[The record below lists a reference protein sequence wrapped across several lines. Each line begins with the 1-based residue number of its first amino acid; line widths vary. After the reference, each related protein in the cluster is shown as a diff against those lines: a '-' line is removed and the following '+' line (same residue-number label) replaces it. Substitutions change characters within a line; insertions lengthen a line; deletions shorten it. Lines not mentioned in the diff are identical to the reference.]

1 MEDGNRRGV
10 SRMDALFKLTDDWE
24 ALLHHPTLVPFGMGR
39 IGRRVLPSL
48 RKEFDI
54 PFLIDNRH
62 AGEEIAGLAVVSLA
76 DALQRI
82 GRGKTKIVVTTMK
95 GAYEEM
101 AEELRA
107 AGLEEFRDFCIFE
120 RFAEEWHL
128 RWKNE
133 CVLAKIDTVITS
145 RCTLQCKNCNMFI
158 PYAKETGDFAFER
171 LKETFDAFFASVDF
185 VYEYTLLG
193 GEPFLHTELGR
204 ILRYL
209 MERYGERIGRINLIS
224 NGTVVPN
231 DALLSFMK
239 QHDMTV
245 HISDYTSTVDYK
257 KRLAA
262 VEQALAAHGIEYYVI
277 PNNVWKDVVYPRD
290 TYRAADPAEHM
301 RICGHSTHSVDDGK
315 LYWCDPAFAA
325 ECFTGFP
332 SQPDDFLDL
341 RENQRSHDKCQ
352 ASLQISRYL
361 LGDVNE
367 RGCMSICERCAG
379 IGRDNNII
387 VKAGVQVGKDEGTH
401 GL

>member
-1 MEDGNRRGV
+1 
-10 SRMDALFKLTDDWE
+10 MDALFKLTDDWE
-24 ALLHHPTLVPFGMGR
+24 ELLRRPSLVPFGLGR

-48 RKEFDI
+48 LKEFDI

-62 AGEEIAGLAVVSLA
+62 AGETIAGREVVSLA
-76 DALQRI
+76 DALR
-82 GRGKTKIVVTTMK
+82 RMELVAAKIVVTTMK

-107 AGLEEFRDFCIFE
+107 AGLVEFRDFCIFE

-128 RWKNE
+128 RWKGT

-145 RCTLQCKNCNMFI
+145 RCTLRCKNCNMFI
-158 PYAKETGDFAFER
+158 PYAKETCDFPFER
-171 LKETFDAFFASVDF
+171 LKENFDAFFASVGF

-204 ILRYL
+204 ILHYL
-209 MERYGERIGRINLIS
+209 MERYGECIGRINLIS
-224 NGTVVPN
+224 NGTVVPS
-231 DALLSFMK
+231 DDVLSLMQ
-239 QHDMTV
+239 QHAMTV
-245 HISDYTSTVDYK
+245 HISDYTATVDYK

-290 TYRAADPAEHM
+290 TYRAEDPAGHM

-341 RENQRSHDKCQ
+341 RENHRTHDKDT
-352 ASLQISRYL
+352 AARNIFRYL

-379 IGRDNNII
+379 IGRDNDREIP
-387 VKAGVQVGKDEGTH
+387 AGVQMEKGGR
-401 GL
+401 

>member
-1 MEDGNRRGV
+1 
-10 SRMDALFKLTDDWE
+10 MDALFKLTDDWE
-24 ALLHHPTLVPFGMGR
+24 ELLRRPSLVPFGLGR

-48 RKEFDI
+48 LKEFDI

-62 AGEEIAGLAVVSLA
+62 AGETIAGREVVSLA
-76 DALQRI
+76 DALR
-82 GRGKTKIVVTTMK
+82 RMELVAAKIVVTTMK

-107 AGLEEFRDFCIFE
+107 AGLVEFRDFCIFE

-128 RWKNE
+128 RWKGT

-145 RCTLQCKNCNMFI
+145 RCTLRCKNCNMFI
-158 PYAKETGDFAFER
+158 PYAKETCDFPFER
-171 LKETFDAFFASVDF
+171 LKENFDAFFASVGF

-204 ILRYL
+204 ILHYL
-209 MERYGERIGRINLIS
+209 MERYGECIGRINLIS
-224 NGTVVPN
+224 NGTVVPS
-231 DALLSFMK
+231 DDVLSLMQ
-239 QHDMTV
+239 QHAMTV
-245 HISDYTSTVDYK
+245 HISDYTATVDYK

-290 TYRAADPAEHM
+290 TYRAEDPAGHM

-341 RENQRSHDKCQ
+341 RENQRTHDKDT
-352 ASLQISRYL
+352 AARNIFRYL

-379 IGRDNNII
+379 IGRDNDREIP
-387 VKAGVQVGKDEGTH
+387 AGVQMEKGGR
-401 GL
+401 